1 MTQRLASF
9 AILAALLIAAPGC
22 LFGGHSD
29 VRREGTY
36 VAASTMDQI
45 KPGKTTKSWVRA
57 VVGEPTE
64 RIHIDAGQELWKY
77 AYTETKDSS
86 GYVFLIFSGSDS
98 KKTENNVFIEFEGD
112 VVRKTW
118 RG

>member
-1 MTQRLASF
+1 MNKTIATVLLC
-9 AILAALLIAAPGC
+9 IPLIASPGC
-22 LFGGHSD
+22 LFGGHSK

-45 KPGKTTKSWVRA
+45 RPGKTTKSWVRA

-64 RIHIDAGQELWKY
+64 RVRIDPAHELWKY

-86 GYVFLIFSGSDS
+86 GYVFLIFSGSDT
-98 KKTENNVFIEFEGD
+98 KKTDNNVFIEFDGE
-112 VVRKTW
+112 VVSRTW